1 MKGDYIMRINF
12 NLPDDTY
19 QNLKM
24 LSAVEGR
31 SITDIVTV
39 MIDSYINAHS
49 TQLEIMNAAMSKAR
63 KIK

>member
-1 MKGDYIMRINF
+1 MRINF

-39 MIDSYINAHS
+39 MINSYIDSHS
-49 TQLEIMNAAMSKAR
+49 AQLEIMNDAMSKAR
-63 KIK
+63 KVK

>member
-1 MKGDYIMRINF
+1 MRINF
-12 NLPDDTY
+12 NLPDGTY

-39 MIDSYINAHS
+39 MINSYIDSHS
-49 TQLEIMNAAMSKAR
+49 AQLEIMNDAMSKAR
-63 KIK
+63 KVK